1 MNEYIKRLQRCGMA
15 PHEALRLVK
24 AMVKDYGYRELE
36 ELTASM
42 EKDAYVERIQP
53 EPDGQACR

>member
-1 MNEYIKRLQRCGMA
+1 MNEYIKRLQRTGMA

-24 AMVKDYGYRELE
+24 AMIKDYGYREME

-42 EKDAYVERIQP
+42 EKDAYVDRVQSKP
-53 EPDGQACR
+53 HGTPCR

>member
-1 MNEYIKRLQRCGMA
+1 MA